1 MLTRRTD
8 PAGDCAGLRSGYSPS
23 DGAVPNRLSP
33 ISQGSLRTA
42 RRLAVAGPSREVLY
56 LPPHGDLRT
65 TRPREKVAQSNLEAT
80 LTRRAILAAAACA
93 ALSVAPTATA
103 KPGPLSKALG
113 APDDLSISATVRAR
127 AEGIDGQFRPSPA
140 GADSMVSLR
149 STLAIEY
156 DAGPVRFG
164 GELWDARAYGES
176 ATSSI
181 TTADVNTLELVQAY
195 AKIELGDGK
204 KGAKGGRGF
213 LTLGRQ
219 TMDIGSRR
227 LVARNRFRQTTN
239 AFTGADL
246 EWTTQGGTR
255 LQAFW
260 MMPQIRRPDDAQGLQ
275 DNKLKF
281 DLETTRVQF
290 FGAHATVPHV
300 LGGTLEAYGFRLAE
314 QDGDN
319 RLTRNRR
326 LWTLGGRAFARP
338 AAGKWD
344 HDIEAAYQFG
354 TARRSTGAADVADLD
369 VSAWFVH
376 AEAGYTLKN
385 GWHPRVAALFDA
397 ASGDG
402 GKAGRFG
409 RFDTLF
415 GARRFDFGPTA
426 LYGALQRTN
435 IISPGLRLELVP
447 DRRSD
452 VMVSYRAL
460 WLENPRD
467 AFATTGV
474 KDGSGASGRFAGH
487 QAEVRLRHWLVPDL
501 LQAETGGAVL
511 FKRGVLRSAPNA
523 PASGNSVY
531 GYFDLTLTL

>member
-1 MLTRRTD
+1 MIRRTTI
-8 PAGDCAGLRSGYSPS
+8 A
-23 DGAVPNRLSP
+23 
-33 ISQGSLRTA
+33 
-42 RRLAVAGPSREVLY
+42 
-56 LPPHGDLRT
+56 
-65 TRPREKVAQSNLEAT
+65 
-80 LTRRAILAAAACA
+80 LAAA
-93 ALSVAPTATA
+93 LVAQGITLPA
-103 KPGPLSKALG
+103 KASPGPLADALG
-113 APDDLSISATVRAR
+113 APDALSISATMRAR
-127 AEGIDGQFRPSPA
+127 AEGIDGQFRPAPA
-140 GADSMVSLR
+140 AGDSMVSLR
-149 STLAIEY
+149 TMLAVEY

-164 GELWDARAYGES
+164 GELWDARAYGEA

-181 TTADVNTLELVQAY
+181 TTADVNAVELVQAY
-195 AKIELGDGK
+195 AKIELGSWRG
-204 KGAKGGRGF
+204 GAASGQGL

-239 AFTGADL
+239 AFTGANL
-246 EWTTQGGTR
+246 EWTTQRGAR

-290 FGAHATVPHV
+290 FGAHAALPHL

-326 LWTLGGRAFARP
+326 LWTLGGRGFARP
-338 AAGKWD
+338 APGKWD
-344 HDIEAAYQFG
+344 HDVEAAWQFG
-354 TARRSTGAADVADLD
+354 TARRSTSAADTADLD

-376 AEAGYTLKN
+376 AEAGHTLKG

-447 DRRSD
+447 HKRSD

-474 KDGSGASGRFAGH
+474 RDAAGASGRFAGH
-487 QAEVRLRHWLVPDL
+487 QAETRLRHWLVPDL

-511 FKRGVLRSAPNA
+511 FKRGFLRNAPNA

>member
-1 MLTRRTD
+1 MRCDATWR
-8 PAGDCAGLRSGYSPS
+8 
-23 DGAVPNRLSP
+23 DGAAACCLGMSIATSNRP
-33 ISQGSLRTA
+33 GH
-42 RRLAVAGPSREVLY
+42 GREVA
-56 LPPHGDLRT
+56 RS
-65 TRPREKVAQSNLEAT
+65 KLEAT
-80 LTRRAILAAAACA
+80 LTRRAILARVIVAAAACA
-93 ALSVAPTATA
+93 ALTAAPNAMA
-103 KPGPLSKALG
+103 KPGPLAEALG
-113 APDDLSISATVRAR
+113 APDELAISASVRTR

-149 STLAIEY
+149 TTLAIEY

-164 GELWDARAYGES
+164 GELWDSRAYGES

-195 AKIELGDGK
+195 AKIELGDWKEGS
-204 KGAKGGRGF
+204 KGAKGL

-246 EWTTQGGTR
+246 EWTTHGGTR

-260 MMPQIRRPDDAQGLQ
+260 MMPQIRRPDDAQGLR
-275 DNKLKF
+275 DNTIKF

-290 FGAHATVPHV
+290 FGAHATLPHV
-300 LGGTLEAYGFRLAE
+300 LGGTLETYGFRLAE

-344 HDIEAAYQFG
+344 HDVEAAYQFG
-354 TARRSTGAADVADLD
+354 TARRSSGAADTADLD

-376 AEAGYTLKN
+376 AEAGYTKKS

-435 IISPGLRLELVP
+435 IIAPGLRLEAAP
-447 DRRSD
+447 GKRDD
-452 VMVSYRAL
+452 VMVSYRAM

-474 KDGSGASGRFAGH
+474 KDSSGASGRFAGH
-487 QAEVRLRHWLVPDL
+487 QAELRLRHWLVPDV

-511 FKRGVLRSAPNA
+511 LKRGMLRTAPNA

>member
-1 MLTRRTD
+1 M
-8 PAGDCAGLRSGYSPS
+8 
-23 DGAVPNRLSP
+23 
-33 ISQGSLRTA
+33 
-42 RRLAVAGPSREVLY
+42 
-56 LPPHGDLRT
+56 
-65 TRPREKVAQSNLEAT
+65 EAT
-80 LTRRAILAAAACA
+80 LTRRALPTLAALA
-93 ALSVAPTATA
+93 ALPFAAPAMA
-103 KPGPLSKALG
+103 QPGPLAEALG
-113 APDDLSISATVRAR
+113 APDDLAISLTVRAR
-127 AEGIDGQFRPSPA
+127 AEGIDGQFRPRPA
-140 GADSMVSLR
+140 AADSMVSLR
-149 STLAIEY
+149 TTLAIEY

-164 GELWDARAYGES
+164 GELWDSRAYGEGP
-176 ATSSI
+176 ASSI

-195 AKIELGDGK
+195 ARIELGDGR
-204 KGAKGGRGF
+204 KGARGGHRL

-239 AFTGADL
+239 GFTGANL
-246 EWTTQGGTR
+246 EWTTHGGTR

-260 MMPQIRRPDDAQGLQ
+260 TMPQIRLPDDAQGLR
-275 DNKLKF
+275 DNTVKF

-290 FGAHATVPHV
+290 FGAHATLPRV
-300 LGGTLEAYGFRLAE
+300 LGGTLETYGYRLAE

-326 LWTLGGRAFARP
+326 LWTLGARAFARP
-338 AAGKWD
+338 QAGKWD
-344 HDIEAAYQFG
+344 HDVEGAYQFG
-354 TARRSTGAADVADLD
+354 TARRSNAAADTADLD
-369 VSAWFVH
+369 VSAWFLH
-376 AEAGYTLKN
+376 AEAGYTFKTE
-385 GWHPRVAALFDA
+385 WKPRLAALFDA

-402 GKAGRFG
+402 GRTGQYR
-409 RFDTLF
+409 RFDTLY

-435 IISPGLRLELVP
+435 IIAPGLRLEAEP
-447 DRRSD
+447 DKRTD
-452 VMVSYRAL
+452 VMLSYRAL

-474 KDGSGASGRFAGH
+474 RDARGASGRFAGH
-487 QAEVRLRHWLVPDL
+487 QAEARLRHWIVPAL

-511 FKRGVLRSAPNA
+511 FKQGFLRDAPNA

>member
-1 MLTRRTD
+1 MTKR
-8 PAGDCAGLRSGYSPS
+8 A
-23 DGAVPNRLSP
+23 LS
-33 ISQGSLRTA
+33 IA
-42 RRLAVAGPSREVLY
+42 ALAA
-56 LPPHGDLRT
+56 
-65 TRPREKVAQSNLEAT
+65 
-80 LTRRAILAAAACA
+80 LAAAVPA
-93 ALSVAPTATA
+93 SA
-103 KPGPLSKALG
+103 KPGPLAEALG
-113 APDDLSISATVRAR
+113 APEELSISATVRAR
-127 AEGIDGQFRPSPA
+127 VEGIDGQFRPSPA
-140 GADSMVSLR
+140 AADSLFSLR
-149 STLAIEY
+149 TTLAIEY

-164 GELWDARAYGES
+164 GELWDARAYGEGP
-176 ATSSI
+176 TSSI
-181 TTADVNTLELVQAY
+181 TTSDVNALELVQAY
-195 AKIELGDGK
+195 ARIELGDGR
-204 KGAKGGRGF
+204 KGAKGGHGM

-239 AFTGADL
+239 GFTGANL

-260 MMPQIRRPDDAQGLQ
+260 TMPQIRRPDDAQGLR
-275 DNKLKF
+275 DNRVKV

-290 FGAHATVPHV
+290 FGAHATLRHV
-300 LGGTLEAYGFRLAE
+300 LGGTLETYGYRLAE

-326 LWTLGGRAFARP
+326 LWTLGARTFVRP

-344 HDIEAAYQFG
+344 HDVEGAYQFG
-354 TARRSTGAADVADLD
+354 TARRSAAAADRTALD
-369 VSAWFVH
+369 VGAWFLH
-376 AEAGYTLKN
+376 AEAGYTLKT
-385 GWHPRVAALFDA
+385 GWKPRLAALFDA

-402 GKAGRFG
+402 DRAGHYG
-409 RFDTLF
+409 RFDTLY

-435 IISPGLRLELVP
+435 IISPGLRLEAEP
-447 DRRSD
+447 DKRSD
-452 VMVSYRAL
+452 VMLSYRAM

-474 KDGSGASGRFAGH
+474 RDAKGASGRFAGH
-487 QAEVRLRHWLVPDL
+487 QAEARVRHWLVPAL
-501 LQAETGGAVL
+501 LQAEAGGAVL
-511 FKRGVLRSAPNA
+511 FKQGFLRDAPNA

>member
-1 MLTRRTD
+1 MEAIVIGRAITVI
-8 PAGDCAGLRSGYSPS
+8 AVFGL
-23 DGAVPNRLSP
+23 L
-33 ISQGSLRTA
+33 
-42 RRLAVAGPSREVLY
+42 AGPGV
-56 LPPHGDLRT
+56 PAP
-65 TRPREKVAQSNLEAT
+65 A
-80 LTRRAILAAAACA
+80 LAN
-93 ALSVAPTATA
+93 
-103 KPGPLSKALG
+103 PGPLAEALG
-113 APDDLSISATVRAR
+113 ASDDLAISASVRAR
-127 AEGIDGQFRPSPA
+127 VEGIDGQFRPSPA
-140 GADSMVSLR
+140 AGDAMVSLR
-149 STLAIEY
+149 TTLAAEY
-156 DAGPVRFG
+156 DAGQVRFG
-164 GELWDARAYGES
+164 GELWDSRAYGES

-181 TTADVNTLELVQAY
+181 TTADVNTLELVQVY
-195 AKIELGDGK
+195 AKIELGDWR

-246 EWTTQGGTR
+246 EWTTYGGTR

-275 DNKLKF
+275 DNKVKF

-290 FGAHATVPHV
+290 FGAHATLPHV
-300 LGGTLEAYGFRLAE
+300 LGGALEAYGFRLAE

-354 TARRSTGAADVADLD
+354 TARRSTSAADTADLE

-376 AEAGYTLKN
+376 AEAGYTLKS
-385 GWHPRVAALFDA
+385 GWYPRIAALFDA

-402 GKAGRFG
+402 GSAGQYT
-409 RFDTLF
+409 RFDTLY

-435 IISPGLRLELVP
+435 IIAPGLRLEAAP
-447 DRRSD
+447 GKRSD

-474 KDGSGASGRFAGH
+474 RDARGTSGRFAGH
-487 QAEVRLRHWLVPDL
+487 QAEARLRRWLVPDL
-501 LQAETGGAVL
+501 LQAEAGGAVL
-511 FKRGVLRSAPNA
+511 FKGEVLRRAPNA
-523 PASGNSVY
+523 PASGDSVY

>member
-1 MLTRRTD
+1 MPTRQREAVRT
-8 PAGDCAGLRSGYSPS
+8 
-23 DGAVPNRLSP
+23 RL
-33 ISQGSLRTA
+33 
-42 RRLAVAGPSREVLY
+42 V
-56 LPPHGDLRT
+56 
-65 TRPREKVAQSNLEAT
+65 EAT
-80 LTRRAILAAAACA
+80 LTRRALPALAALA
-93 ALSVAPTATA
+93 ALATAAPAAA
-103 KPGPLSKALG
+103 KPGPLAQALG

-127 AEGIDGQFRPSPA
+127 VEGIDGQFRPSPA
-140 GADSMVSLR
+140 AADSMVSLR
-149 STLAIEY
+149 TTLAIEY

-164 GELWDARAYGES
+164 GELWDARAYGEA

-181 TTADVNTLELVQAY
+181 TTSDVNALELVQAY
-195 AKIELGDGK
+195 AKVELGDWRG
-204 KGAKGGRGF
+204 GAKGGHGM

-227 LVARNRFRQTTN
+227 FVARNRFRQTTN
-239 AFTGADL
+239 GFTGANL
-246 EWTTQGGTR
+246 EWTTHHGTR

-260 MMPQIRRPDDAQGLQ
+260 TMPQIRRPDDAQGLQ
-275 DNKLKF
+275 DNTVKF

-290 FGAHATVPHV
+290 FGAYAALPGI
-300 LGGTLEAYGFRLAE
+300 LGGTLEGYGFRLAE

-326 LWTLGGRAFARP
+326 LWTLGARHSARP

-344 HDIEAAYQFG
+344 HDIEGAYQFG
-354 TARRSTGAADVADLD
+354 TARRTTSAADVTDLD
-369 VSAWFVH
+369 VSAWFLH
-376 AEAGYTLKN
+376 AEAGYSLNAAWK
-385 GWHPRVAALFDA
+385 PRLAALFDA
-397 ASGDG
+397 ASGDSG
-402 GKAGRFG
+402 RAGHYR

-426 LYGALQRTN
+426 LYGALQRAN
-435 IISPGLRLELVP
+435 IISPGLRVEAAP
-447 DRRSD
+447 DKRTD

-460 WLENPRD
+460 LLENPRD

-474 KDGSGASGRFAGH
+474 RDAKGASGRFAGH
-487 QAEVRLRHWLVPDL
+487 QAEARLRHWIVPDL

-511 FKRGVLRSAPNA
+511 FKQGFLRDAPNA

>member
-1 MLTRRTD
+1 M
-8 PAGDCAGLRSGYSPS
+8 
-23 DGAVPNRLSP
+23 
-33 ISQGSLRTA
+33 
-42 RRLAVAGPSREVLY
+42 
-56 LPPHGDLRT
+56 
-65 TRPREKVAQSNLEAT
+65 
-80 LTRRAILAAAACA
+80 TRRALPTLAALA
-93 ALSVAPTATA
+93 ALPFAAPAMA
-103 KPGPLSKALG
+103 KPSPLAEALG

-140 GADSMVSLR
+140 AADSMVSLR
-149 STLAIEY
+149 TTLAIEY

-164 GELWDARAYGES
+164 GELWDARAYGEGP
-176 ATSSI
+176 ASSI
-181 TTADVNTLELVQAY
+181 TTSDVNTLELVQAY
-195 AKIELGDGK
+195 AKVELGDWK
-204 KGAKGGRGF
+204 KGAKGGRGL

-239 AFTGADL
+239 GFTGVNL
-246 EWTTQGGTR
+246 EWTTHGGAR

-260 MMPQIRRPDDAQGLQ
+260 TLPQIRLPDDAQGLQ
-275 DNKLKF
+275 DNTVKF

-290 FGAHATVPHV
+290 FGAHATLPRV
-300 LGGTLEAYGFRLAE
+300 LGGTLETYGYRLAE

-326 LWTLGGRAFARP
+326 LWTLGARAFARP
-338 AAGKWD
+338 QAGKWD
-344 HDIEAAYQFG
+344 HDVEGAYQFG
-354 TARRSTGAADVADLD
+354 TARRSTSAADMTDLD
-369 VSAWFVH
+369 VSAWFLH
-376 AEAGYTLKN
+376 AEAGYTLKAT
-385 GWHPRVAALFDA
+385 WKPRLAALFDA

-402 GKAGRFG
+402 GRAGHYG
-409 RFDTLF
+409 RFDTLY

-435 IISPGLRLELVP
+435 IIAPGLRLEAEP
-447 DRRSD
+447 DRGTD
-452 VMVSYRAL
+452 VMLSYRAL

-474 KDGSGASGRFAGH
+474 RDARGASGRFAGH
-487 QAEVRLRHWLVPDL
+487 QAEARLRHWLVPAL

-511 FKRGVLRSAPNA
+511 FKQGFLRDAPNA

>member
-1 MLTRRTD
+1 MLAALAALPFTD
-8 PAGDCAGLRSGYSPS
+8 PAS
-23 DGAVPNRLSP
+23 
-33 ISQGSLRTA
+33 
-42 RRLAVAGPSREVLY
+42 
-56 LPPHGDLRT
+56 
-65 TRPREKVAQSNLEAT
+65 
-80 LTRRAILAAAACA
+80 
-93 ALSVAPTATA
+93 A
-103 KPGPLSKALG
+103 KPGPLAEALG
-113 APDDLSISATVRAR
+113 APEDLAISLTARAR

-140 GADSMVSLR
+140 AADSMASLR
-149 STLAIEY
+149 TMLAIEY
-156 DAGPVRFG
+156 DPGPVRFG
-164 GELWDARAYGES
+164 GELWDARAYGQGPN
-176 ATSSI
+176 SSI

-195 AKIELGDGK
+195 ARIELGNWR
-204 KGAKGGRGF
+204 KGGKGGHGL

-239 AFTGADL
+239 AFTGANL
-246 EWTTQGGTR
+246 EWTTDGGAR

-260 MMPQIRRPDDAQGLQ
+260 AMPQIRRPDDAQGLR
-275 DNKLKF
+275 DNKVKF

-290 FGAHATVPHV
+290 FGAHATLPHV
-300 LGGTLEAYGFRLAE
+300 LGGVLETYGYRLAE

-326 LWTLGGRAFARP
+326 LWTLGARAFARP

-344 HDIEAAYQFG
+344 HDVEGAYQFG
-354 TARRSTGAADVADLD
+354 TARRSTSAADLADLD

-376 AEAGYTLKN
+376 AEAGYTLTT
-385 GWHPRVAALFDA
+385 GWKPRLAALFDA
-397 ASGDG
+397 ASGDSG
-402 GKAGRFG
+402 RAGHYG
-409 RFDTLF
+409 RFDTLY

-435 IISPGLRLELVP
+435 IISPGLRIEADP
-447 DRRSD
+447 DKRTD
-452 VMVSYRAL
+452 LMVSYRAL

-474 KDGSGASGRFAGH
+474 RDAKGASGRFAGH
-487 QAEVRLRHWLVPDL
+487 QAEVRLRHWLVPAL

-511 FKRGVLRSAPNA
+511 FKQGFLRDAPNA

>member
-1 MLTRRTD
+1 M
-8 PAGDCAGLRSGYSPS
+8 PAA
-23 DGAVPNRLSP
+23 
-33 ISQGSLRTA
+33 
-42 RRLAVAGPSREVLY
+42 
-56 LPPHGDLRT
+56 
-65 TRPREKVAQSNLEAT
+65 
-80 LTRRAILAAAACA
+80 
-93 ALSVAPTATA
+93 A
-103 KPGPLSKALG
+103 KPGPLAEALG
-113 APDDLSISATVRAR
+113 APDALTVSATVRAR

-140 GADSMVSLR
+140 AADSLFSLR
-149 STLAIEY
+149 TQLAIEY
-156 DAGPVRFG
+156 DTGPVRFG
-164 GELWDARAYGES
+164 GELWDARAYGE
-176 ATSSI
+176 APTSSI
-181 TTADVNTLELVQAY
+181 TTSDVNTLELVQAY
-195 AKIELGDGK
+195 AKIELGDGR
-204 KGAKGGRGF
+204 KGAKGGHGL

-239 AFTGADL
+239 GFTGANL
-246 EWTTQGGTR
+246 EWTTHGGAR

-260 MMPQIRRPDDAQGLQ
+260 TMPQIRRPDDAQGLQ
-275 DNKLKF
+275 DNAVKF

-290 FGAHATVPHV
+290 FGAHAALPNV
-300 LGGTLEAYGFRLAE
+300 LGGTFETYGFRLAE
-314 QDGDN
+314 QDGAN

-326 LWTLGGRAFARP
+326 LWTLGARAFARP
-338 AAGKWD
+338 AVGQWD
-344 HDIEAAYQFG
+344 HDFEGAYQFG
-354 TARRSTGAADVADLD
+354 TARRSTGAADVADLT
-369 VSAWFVH
+369 VSAWFLH
-376 AEAGYTLKN
+376 AEAGYTLKAA
-385 GWHPRVAALFDA
+385 WKPRVTALFDA

-402 GKAGRFG
+402 GKAGRYG
-409 RFDTLF
+409 RFDTLY

-435 IISPGLRLELVP
+435 IISPGLRLEAAA
-447 DRRSD
+447 DKRTD

-460 WLENPRD
+460 WLENARD

-487 QAEVRLRHWLVPDL
+487 QAEARLRHWLVPDL

>member
-1 MLTRRTD
+1 MR
-8 PAGDCAGLRSGYSPS
+8 
-23 DGAVPNRLSP
+23 
-33 ISQGSLRTA
+33 
-42 RRLAVAGPSREVLY
+42 
-56 LPPHGDLRT
+56 
-65 TRPREKVAQSNLEAT
+65 TRPVEAT
-80 LTRRAILAAAACA
+80 LTHRALPPLAALA
-93 ALSVAPTATA
+93 ALAIAAPAVA
-103 KPGPLSKALG
+103 KPGPLAEALG
-113 APDDLSISATVRAR
+113 APDDLSISASVRAR
-127 AEGIDGQFRPSPA
+127 VEGIDGQFRPSPA
-140 GADSMVSLR
+140 AADSMVSLR
-149 STLAIEY
+149 TTLAIEY

-164 GELWDARAYGES
+164 GELWDARAYGEGP
-176 ATSSI
+176 TSSI
-181 TTADVNTLELVQAY
+181 TTSDVNTLELVQAY
-195 AKIELGDGK
+195 AKIELGDWHK
-204 KGAKGGRGF
+204 EPHGGHGL

-239 AFTGADL
+239 GFTGANL
-246 EWTTQGGTR
+246 EWTTQGRTR

-260 MMPQIRRPDDAQGLQ
+260 TMPQIRRPDDAQGLQ
-275 DNKLKF
+275 DNTVKF

-290 FGAHATVPHV
+290 FGTHVTLPHV
-300 LGGTLEAYGFRLAE
+300 LGGVLEGYGFRLAE

-326 LWTLGGRAFARP
+326 LWTLGARHLARP

-344 HDIEAAYQFG
+344 HDVEGAYQFG
-354 TARRSTGAADVADLD
+354 TARRTTSAADVTDLD
-369 VSAWFVH
+369 VSAWFLH
-376 AEAGYTLKN
+376 AEAGYSLNAAWK
-385 GWHPRVAALFDA
+385 PRVAAMFDA

-402 GKAGRFG
+402 GKAGRYS

-426 LYGALQRTN
+426 LYGALQRAN
-435 IISPGLRLELVP
+435 IISPGLRLEATP
-447 DRRSD
+447 DKRTD

-474 KDGSGASGRFAGH
+474 KDAKGASGRFAGH
-487 QAEVRLRHWLVPDL
+487 QAEARLRHWLVPDL

-511 FKRGVLRSAPNA
+511 FKQGFLLDAPNA